1 MTWYESAIKTM
12 SEVYLANRHL
22 QEKEILNLKDAAYPF
37 GQRSLHP
44 YKMWLKARRNFIKD
58 NLKTLYKPKPQITN
72 DNQIEVLL

>member
-1 MTWYESAIKTM
+1 MSWYESAIKTM

-22 QEKEILNLKDAAYPF
+22 PEKEILNLIDAAYPF

-58 NLKTLYKPKPQITN
+58 NLKTLYKPKPQIT
-72 DNQIEVLL
+72 DINQMEAIL